1 MTALYLVV
9 PLALVVSAAAV
20 WAFVW
25 SVKHGQMDDLETPA
39 LRMLEEDQADAA
51 ERSERLVSPSVRL
64 EGRTEPRGHS

>member
-39 LRMLEEDQADAA
+39 LRMLEEDQADAV
-51 ERSERLVSPSVRL
+51 EQSDRRVSPSVQL